1 VILLG
6 PFDQDLTGDDE
17 RERVLTVMLGFRRVA
32 GEVAARQWTQAT
44 FWSFPR
50 LGNKRTRSGGSR

>member
-1 VILLG
+1 M
-6 PFDQDLTGDDE
+6 
-17 RERVLTVMLGFRRVA
+17 LTVARVSDEES